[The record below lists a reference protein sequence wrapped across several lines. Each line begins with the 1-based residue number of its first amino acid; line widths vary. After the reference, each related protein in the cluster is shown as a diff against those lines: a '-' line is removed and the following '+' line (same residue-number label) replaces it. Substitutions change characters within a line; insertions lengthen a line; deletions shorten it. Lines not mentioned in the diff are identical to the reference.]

1 VGWFVHTVERPCTS
15 PAACTSASASAR
27 AGDRRRYRGRVTASP
42 LAHHSRAVGAPVA
55 CRFCD
60 STAGDVVLDLGDQ
73 PSSELFPK
81 AEDPG
86 PDPLLPLRMWLCAGC
101 GLAQLVGADDV
112 AEEPLGFE
120 PAALA
125 AQRASALEQL
135 VADGVLPGGGTV
147 AEYPSPHGGTWLP
160 ELGERGLRPAGP
172 EEPADV
178 VVDACFG
185 LMHFTDQRTALAE
198 RAARLAPGG
207 TLLLQYHC
215 LGAIVD
221 GLQWNALRHGHYAYY
236 STPAMIGMLAEVGLT
251 ATTAHRYP
259 LYGGTVLLAATRD
272 GTPGPTV
279 AAVADGEGAVRD
291 PAAVSA
297 LQGSV
302 ARTAD
307 WLRATCEAE
316 RAAGR
321 RVYGYCAA
329 SRAVALLRVAGLD
342 AGLLTAVA
350 DASPDKHGRRMPGTD
365 IPIIAPD
372 ALVAARPD
380 VVLLFVS
387 DLAAEVRA
395 ALPQIEATGGRW
407 VDAGA
412 GR

>member
-1 VGWFVHTVERPCTS
+1 VGRRYGEPVTS
-15 PAACTSASASAR
+15 P
-27 AGDRRRYRGRVTASP
+27 
-42 LAHHSRAVGAPVA
+42 VGPA
-55 CRFCD
+55 CRFCRGTD
-60 STAGDVVLDLGDQ
+60 GTVVLDLGEQ
-73 PSSELFPK
+73 PSSELFP
-81 AEDPG
+81 AATEPG
-86 PDPLLPLRMWLCAGC
+86 PDPLLPLRMWLCAAC

-112 AEEPLGFE
+112 AEEPLGTE
-120 PAALA
+120 PTALA
-125 AQRASALEQL
+125 RQRATALKRL
-135 VADGVLPGGGTV
+135 VADGVLPGSGTV
-147 AEYPSPHGGTWLP
+147 VEYPSPHGGTWLP
-160 ELGERGLRPAGP
+160 ELAEHGLVPVDGDGHA
-172 EEPADV
+172 EV

-185 LMHFTDQRTALAE
+185 MMHAPDQRAALSE
-198 RAARLAPGG
+198 RAGRLAPGG
-207 TLLLQYHC
+207 VLLLQYHC

-236 STPAMIGMLAEVGLT
+236 STPAMVDMLAEVGLT

-259 LYGGTVLLAATRD
+259 LYGGTVL
-272 GTPGPTV
+272 V
-279 AAVADGEGAVRD
+279 AASPDGKPDAALAEVMDGETASGVRD
-291 PAAVSA
+291 PSSVAA

-307 WLRATCEAE
+307 WLRSTCQAE
-316 RAAGR
+316 RDAGR

-342 AGLLTAVA
+342 ASLLDGVA

-365 IPIIAPD
+365 IPIVAPE

-387 DLAAEVRA
+387 DLMDEVRA
-395 ALPQIEATGGRW
+395 ALPQIEAAGGRW

>member
-1 VGWFVHTVERPCTS
+1 
-15 PAACTSASASAR
+15 
-27 AGDRRRYRGRVTASP
+27 VTASP
-42 LAHHSRAVGAPVA
+42 LADVAPAPIPPVA
-55 CRFCD
+55 CRFC
-60 STAGDVVLDLGDQ
+60 AGTTGDLVLDLGEQ
-73 PSSELFPK
+73 PSSELFP
-81 AEDPG
+81 AADDPG
-86 PDPLLPLRMWLCAGC
+86 PDPLLPLRMWLCAAC
-101 GLAQLVGADDV
+101 GLAQLVGADDIT
-112 AEEPLGFE
+112 EEPLGFE
-120 PAALA
+120 PAALTR
-125 AQRASALEQL
+125 QRATALEHL
-135 VADGVLPGGGTV
+135 AADGVLPDRGTVAQGSV

-160 ELGERGLRPAGP
+160 ELADHGLAPAAVDA
-172 EEPADV
+172 PANV

-185 LMHFTDQRTALAE
+185 LMHFPDQRAALAE

-207 TLLLQYHC
+207 VLLLQYHC

-236 STPAMIGMLAEVGLT
+236 STPAMVGMLAEVGLT
-251 ATTAHRYP
+251 ATTAYRFP

-279 AAVADGEGAVRD
+279 TAVADGEGAVRD
-291 PAAVSA
+291 PAAVSD

-302 ARTAD
+302 TRTAE
-307 WLRATCEAE
+307 WLRATCTAE
-316 RAAGR
+316 QAAGR

-342 AGLLTAVA
+342 ASLLTAVA
-350 DASPDKHGRRMPGTD
+350 DASPDKQGRRMPGTD

-372 ALVAARPD
+372 ELVAARPD

-387 DLAAEVRA
+387 DLADEVRA
-395 ALPQIEATGGRW
+395 ALPQIEAAGGRW

>member
-1 VGWFVHTVERPCTS
+1 VTAWPTADPTAD
-15 PAACTSASASAR
+15 PAATPTEA
-27 AGDRRRYRGRVTASP
+27 
-42 LAHHSRAVGAPVA
+42 VA
-55 CRFCD
+55 CRFCRG
-60 STAGDVVLDLGDQ
+60 TAGDLVLDLADQ
-73 PSSELFPK
+73 PSSELFPRVT
-81 AEDPG
+81 DPG

-101 GLAQLVGADDV
+101 GLAQLVGADGV
-112 AEEPLGFE
+112 AEEPLGTE
-120 PAALA
+120 PAALVR
-125 AQRASALEQL
+125 QRAAALERL
-135 VADGVLPGGGTV
+135 VADGVVPGAGAVARGTV
-147 AEYPSPHGGTWLP
+147 AEYPSPHGGSWLP
-160 ELGERGLRPAGP
+160 ELERHGLTPVDGDGA
-172 EEPADV
+172 ADV

-185 LMHFTDQRTALAE
+185 MMHARDQRAAVAE

-207 TLLLQYHC
+207 LLLLQYHC

-236 STPAMIGMLAEVGLT
+236 STPALVGMLAEVGLT
-251 ATTAHRYP
+251 AVTAHRYP
-259 LYGGTVLLAATRD
+259 LYGGTVLLASTRTGHPD
-272 GTPGPTV
+272 AALAEVVAREDAAGV
-279 AAVADGEGAVRD
+279 RDAAAVA
-291 PAAVSA
+291 A

-302 ARTAD
+302 SRTAD
-307 WLRATCEAE
+307 WLRATCAAH

-342 AGLLTAVA
+342 TGLLTAVA

-372 ALVAARPD
+372 ELVAARPD

-387 DLAAEVRA
+387 DLLDEVRA
-395 ALPQIEATGGRW
+395 ALPQIEAAGGSW

>member
-1 VGWFVHTVERPCTS
+1 VLV
-15 PAACTSASASAR
+15 
-27 AGDRRRYRGRVTASP
+27 RRRYRDRVTAFLP
-42 LAHHSRAVGAPVA
+42 DADAAPAADLDVT
-55 CRFCD
+55 CRFCGG
-60 STAGDVVLDLGDQ
+60 TRGDLVLDLGEQ
-73 PSSELFPK
+73 PSSELFP
-81 AEDPG
+81 AMDDPR
-86 PDPLLPLRMWLCAGC
+86 PDPLLPLRMWLCASC

-112 AEEPLGFE
+112 TEEPLGFE

-125 AQRASALEQL
+125 RQRAAALERL
-135 VADGVLPGGGTV
+135 VADGNLPDGGTV
-147 AEYPSPHGGTWLP
+147 AEYPSPHGGTWLS
-160 ELGERGLRPAGP
+160 ELGAHGFTPVGP
-172 EEPADV
+172 DAQADL

-185 LMHFTDQRTALAE
+185 LMHFTDQRAALAE

-236 STPAMIGMLAEVGLT
+236 STPAIVGMLGQVGLS
-251 ATTAHRYP
+251 AVTAHRYP
-259 LYGGTVLLAATRD
+259 LYGGTVL
-272 GTPGPTV
+272 V
-279 AAVADGEGAVRD
+279 AARHTGVPDAALAEVVDGEEGSGVRD
-291 PAAVSA
+291 PEVVGT
-297 LQGSV
+297 LQRSV
-302 ARTAD
+302 ARTAT
-307 WLRATCEAE
+307 WLRGTLEAE

-342 AGLLTAVA
+342 ASLLTAVA
-350 DASPDKHGRRMPGTD
+350 DASPDKQGRRMPGTH

-387 DLAAEVRA
+387 DLADEVRA
-395 ALPQIEATGGRW
+395 ALPEIEAAGGRW

>member
-1 VGWFVHTVERPCTS
+1 MAETETVAEP
-15 PAACTSASASAR
+15 
-27 AGDRRRYRGRVTASP
+27 
-42 LAHHSRAVGAPVA
+42 PVV
-55 CRFCD
+55 CRFCR
-60 STAGDVVLDLGDQ
+60 STAGDLVLDLGEQ
-73 PSSELFPK
+73 PSSELFP
-81 AEDPG
+81 AVDDPG
-86 PDPLLPLRMWLCAGC
+86 PDPLLPLRMWLCAHC

-112 AEEPLGFE
+112 AEEPLGVE

-125 AQRASALEQL
+125 RQRATALELL
-135 VADGVLPGGGTV
+135 VADGVLPRHGTV

-160 ELGERGLRPAGP
+160 ELGRHGLVEAAEGM
-172 EEPADV
+172 PADV

-185 LMHFTDQRTALAE
+185 LMHFRDQRAALAG

-215 LGAIVD
+215 LGAIVE

-236 STPAMIGMLAEVGLT
+236 STPAMTGMLAEAGLT
-251 ATTAHRYP
+251 ATTAYRFP

-272 GTPGPTV
+272 GVPGPTV
-279 AAVADGEGAVRD
+279 TAVADGEGSVRD

-302 ARTAD
+302 SRTAD

-321 RVYGYCAA
+321 SVYGYCAA

-342 AGLLTAVA
+342 ANLLTAVA
-350 DASPDKHGRRMPGTD
+350 DASPDKQGRRMPGTD

-395 ALPQIEATGGRW
+395 ALPQVEEGGGRW

>member
-1 VGWFVHTVERPCTS
+1 MT
-15 PAACTSASASAR
+15 AAPQAEPR
-27 AGDRRRYRGRVTASP
+27 ADVQAP
-42 LAHHSRAVGAPVA
+42 VDAPVA
-55 CRFCD
+55 CRFCGG
-60 STAGDVVLDLGDQ
+60 TAGDLVLDLGEQ
-73 PSSELFPK
+73 PSSELFP
-81 AEDPG
+81 AAGASG
-86 PDPLLPLRMWLCAGC
+86 PDPLLPLRMWLCAEC

-112 AEEPLGFE
+112 TEEPLGFE

-125 AQRASALEQL
+125 AQRAAALQRL
-135 VADGVLPGGGTV
+135 VADGVLPERGTV

-160 ELGERGLRPAGP
+160 ELGAHGLTEAAPGAA
-172 EEPADV
+172 ADV

-185 LMHFTDQRTALAE
+185 LMHFPDQRAALAE

-236 STPAMIGMLAEVGLT
+236 STPAMVGMLAEVGLT
-251 ATTAHRYP
+251 ATAAHRFP

-272 GTPGPTV
+272 GRPTDAL
-279 AAVADGEGAVRD
+279 AAVVAGEEVTGVRD

-302 ARTAD
+302 ARTAE
-307 WLRATCEAE
+307 WLRATCAAE
-316 RAAGR
+316 QRAGH

-342 AGLLTAVA
+342 ASLLTAVA

-395 ALPQIEATGGRW
+395 ALPQIEAAGGRW

>member
-1 VGWFVHTVERPCTS
+1 VRI
-15 PAACTSASASAR
+15 
-27 AGDRRRYRGRVTASP
+27 RRRYREGVTASP
-42 LAHHSRAVGAPVA
+42 LADAVSAPAAPAVA
-55 CRFCD
+55 CRFCGGT
-60 STAGDVVLDLGDQ
+60 SGELVLDLREQ
-73 PSSELFPK
+73 PSSELFP
-81 AEDPG
+81 AADDPG

-112 AEEPLGFE
+112 TEEPLGFE
-120 PAALA
+120 PAALVR
-125 AQRASALEQL
+125 QRAAALERL
-135 VADGVLPGGGTV
+135 VADGALPDRGTV

-160 ELGERGLRPAGP
+160 ELSAHGLTPAAP
-172 EEPADV
+172 DASADV

-185 LMHFTDQRTALAE
+185 LMHFTDQRAALTE
-198 RAARLAPGG
+198 RVARLAGGG

-236 STPAMIGMLAEVGLT
+236 STPAMVGMLADAGLT
-251 ATTAHRYP
+251 ATTAYRFP
-259 LYGGTVLLAATRD
+259 LYGGTVLLTATRD
-272 GTPGPTV
+272 GSPTADLASV
-279 AAVADGEGAVRD
+279 VDGEQATGVRD
-291 PAAVSA
+291 PGAVSA
-297 LQGSV
+297 LQASV
-302 ARTAD
+302 GRTAE
-307 WLRATCEAE
+307 WLRATCAAE

-342 AGLLTAVA
+342 ASLLTAVA
-350 DASPDKHGRRMPGTD
+350 DASPDKQSRRMPGTD
-365 IPIIAPD
+365 IPIITPD

-387 DLAAEVRA
+387 DLADEVRA
-395 ALPQIEATGGRW
+395 ALPGIEAAGGRW

>member
-1 VGWFVHTVERPCTS
+1 M
-15 PAACTSASASAR
+15 
-27 AGDRRRYRGRVTASP
+27 
-42 LAHHSRAVGAPVA
+42 
-55 CRFCD
+55 
-60 STAGDVVLDLGDQ
+60 LDLGEQ
-73 PSSELFPK
+73 PSSELFP
-81 AEDPG
+81 AADDPG

-112 AEEPLGFE
+112 TEEPLGFE

-125 AQRASALEQL
+125 AQRVAALKLL
-135 VADGVLPGGGTV
+135 VADGVLPAHGTV

-160 ELGERGLRPAGP
+160 ELAAHGLEPAASDA
-172 EEPADV
+172 PADV

-185 LMHFTDQRTALAE
+185 LMHFTDQRAALAE

-207 TLLLQYHC
+207 VLLLQYHC
-215 LGAIVD
+215 LGAILE

-236 STPAMIGMLAEVGLT
+236 STPAMAGMLAEVGLT
-251 ATTAHRYP
+251 ATTAYRFT

-272 GTPGPTV
+272 GTAGPTV
-279 AAVADGEGAVRD
+279 AAVADGEGTVRD

-302 ARTAD
+302 TRTAR
-307 WLRATCEAE
+307 WLRTFCVTEQ
-316 RAAGR
+316 AAGR

-342 AGLLTAVA
+342 ASLLTAVA
-350 DASPDKHGRRMPGTD
+350 DASPDKQGRRMPGTD

-387 DLAAEVRA
+387 DLADEVRA
-395 ALPQIEATGGRW
+395 ALPQVEAAGGRW

>member
-1 VGWFVHTVERPCTS
+1 VIATPEAQAGPEI
-15 PAACTSASASAR
+15 SADVR
-27 AGDRRRYRGRVTASP
+27 
-42 LAHHSRAVGAPVA
+42 VA
-55 CRFCD
+55 CRFCGA
-60 STAGDVVLDLGDQ
+60 TTGDLVLDLGEQ
-73 PSSELFPK
+73 PSSELFP
-81 AEDPG
+81 AADDPG

-112 AEEPLGFE
+112 TEEPLGFE
-120 PAALA
+120 PAALTR
-125 AQRASALEQL
+125 QRAVALEFL
-135 VADGVLPGGGTV
+135 VADGVLPRSGTV

-160 ELGERGLRPAGP
+160 ELAGQGLAPAEPGA
-172 EEPADV
+172 PADV

-185 LMHFTDQRTALAE
+185 LMHFTDQRAALAE

-207 TLLLQYHC
+207 VLLLQYHC

-236 STPAMIGMLAEVGLT
+236 STPAMIGMLAGVGLT
-251 ATTAHRYP
+251 ATTAYRFP
-259 LYGGTVLLAATRD
+259 LYGGTVLLAAGLDT
-272 GTPGPTV
+272 TQGPTV
-279 AAVADGEGAVRD
+279 VAVADGEGAVRD
-291 PAAVSA
+291 PGEVRA

-342 AGLLTAVA
+342 ASLLTAVA
-350 DASPDKHGRRMPGTD
+350 DTSPDKQGRRMPSTD

-395 ALPQIEATGGRW
+395 ALPQIEAAGGRW

>member
-1 VGWFVHTVERPCTS
+1 
-15 PAACTSASASAR
+15 
-27 AGDRRRYRGRVTASP
+27 VTAFP
-42 LAHHSRAVGAPVA
+42 EAEAHVQAELETPVA
-55 CRFCD
+55 CRFCGA
-60 STAGDVVLDLGDQ
+60 TAGDLVLDLGEQ
-73 PSSELFPK
+73 PSSELFPTVD
-81 AEDPG
+81 DPG

-112 AEEPLGFE
+112 TEEPLGFE

-125 AQRASALEQL
+125 RQRAAALELL
-135 VADGVLPGGGTV
+135 VAHGVLPRGGTV

-160 ELGERGLRPAGP
+160 ELAAHGLGEARP
-172 EEPADV
+172 EEPADL

-185 LMHFTDQRTALAE
+185 LMHFTDQRAALAE
-198 RAARLAPGG
+198 RAGRLVPGG

-236 STPAMIGMLAEVGLT
+236 STPAMVGMLAEVGLT
-251 ATTAHRYP
+251 ATTAYRFP

-279 AAVADGEGAVRD
+279 AVVVDGEGPVRD

-316 RAAGR
+316 KAAGH

-342 AGLLTAVA
+342 ASLLTAVA

-387 DLAAEVRA
+387 DLADEVRA
-395 ALPQIEATGGRW
+395 ALPQIEAAGGRW
-407 VDAGA
+407 VDAGG

>member
-1 VGWFVHTVERPCTS
+1 MT
-15 PAACTSASASAR
+15 AAPQAEPRAEPQAPSDAR
-27 AGDRRRYRGRVTASP
+27 
-42 LAHHSRAVGAPVA
+42 VA
-55 CRFCD
+55 CRFCGG
-60 STAGDVVLDLGDQ
+60 TAGDLVLDLGEQ
-73 PSSELFPK
+73 PSSELFP
-81 AEDPG
+81 AVGAPG

-112 AEEPLGFE
+112 TEEPLGFE

-125 AQRASALEQL
+125 AQRASALRRL
-135 VADGVLPGGGTV
+135 VADGVLPEHGTV

-160 ELGERGLRPAGP
+160 ELGAHGLTEAAPGA
-172 EEPADV
+172 ASDV

-185 LMHFTDQRTALAE
+185 LMHFPDQRAALAE

-221 GLQWNALRHGHYAYY
+221 GLQWNAVRHGHYAYY
-236 STPAMIGMLAEVGLT
+236 STPAMVGMLAEVGLT
-251 ATTAHRYP
+251 ATTAHRFP

-272 GTPGPTV
+272 GRPTDAL
-279 AAVADGEGAVRD
+279 AAVVDGEQATGVRD
-291 PAAVSA
+291 RAAVSA

-302 ARTAD
+302 ARTAE
-307 WLRATCEAE
+307 WLRATCAAE

-342 AGLLTAVA
+342 ASLLTAVA

-395 ALPQIEATGGRW
+395 ALPQIEAAGGRW
-407 VDAGA
+407 VDAGT

>member
-1 VGWFVHTVERPCTS
+1 VHEPETW
-15 PAACTSASASAR
+15 
-27 AGDRRRYRGRVTASP
+27 RRYRDRVTASP
-42 LAHHSRAVGAPVA
+42 LADAVPVPADPSVA
-55 CRFCD
+55 CRFCGG
-60 STAGDVVLDLGDQ
+60 TAGDVVLDLGEQ
-73 PSSELFPK
+73 PSSELFP
-81 AEDPG
+81 AADHPG
-86 PDPLLPLRMWLCAGC
+86 PDPLLPLRMWLCAVC
-101 GLAQLVGADDV
+101 GLAQLIGADDV
-112 AEEPLGFE
+112 TEEPLGFE

-125 AQRASALEQL
+125 QQRTAALERL
-135 VADGVLPGGGTV
+135 AADGVLPEHGTV

-160 ELGERGLRPAGP
+160 ELGAHGLTEAAPD
-172 EEPADV
+172 EPADV

-185 LMHFTDQRTALAE
+185 LMHFVDQRAALAE

-207 TLLLQYHC
+207 VLLLQYHC
-215 LGAIVD
+215 LGAIVE

-236 STPAMIGMLAEVGLT
+236 STPAMVGMLAEVGLT
-251 ATTAHRYP
+251 ATTAHRFP

-387 DLAAEVRA
+387 DLATEVRA
-395 ALPQIEATGGRW
+395 ALPRIEAGGGRW